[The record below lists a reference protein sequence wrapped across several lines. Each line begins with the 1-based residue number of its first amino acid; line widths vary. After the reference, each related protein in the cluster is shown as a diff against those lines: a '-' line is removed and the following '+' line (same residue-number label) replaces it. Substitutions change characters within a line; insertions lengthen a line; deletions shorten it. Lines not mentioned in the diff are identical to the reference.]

1 MILCSLCPVY
11 KLCIPI
17 FPLLYFKLIFLT
29 QLFPDERIIE
39 YDIDTLVYEA
49 RSPFQKIQIMH
60 SKTLGNMLI
69 LDELQSKWGSRAC
82 EMSSR
87 LESIEFPCD

>member
-1 MILCSLCPVY
+1 M
-11 KLCIPI
+11 
-17 FPLLYFKLIFLT
+17 LISLT
-29 QLFPDERIIE
+29 QLLPDERIIE

-69 LDELQSKWGSRAC
+69 LDELQSK
-82 EMSSR
+82 
-87 LESIEFPCD
+87 

>member
-1 MILCSLCPVY
+1 MLISHTE
-11 KLCIPI
+11 
-17 FPLLYFKLIFLT
+17 LL
-29 QLFPDERIIE
+29 PDERIIE

-69 LDELQSKWGSRAC
+69 LDELQSK
-82 EMSSR
+82 
-87 LESIEFPCD
+87 

>member
-1 MILCSLCPVY
+1 M
-11 KLCIPI
+11 
-17 FPLLYFKLIFLT
+17 LIFLT
-29 QLFPDERIIE
+29 QLLPDERIIE

-69 LDELQSKWGSRAC
+69 LDELQSKLGHMPVKWGQGRRPRDLHRPS
-82 EMSSR
+82 
-87 LESIEFPCD
+87 